1 MRNILLIFTLLT
13 SIGLSAQNFNE
24 LSFGTDSTL
33 DIISWNVEHFP
44 KNGNTTIYDLSQ
56 AIEALDADIIAFQ
69 EITDTTEFINLI
81 DGMPQ
86 YEYYIGDLYY
96 IALALIYKPE
106 TIKNADIN
114 EIYTSYTYWNAFP
127 RSPLVIEFTYM
138 EQDYSV
144 INNHLKCCG
153 DGTLDMDNEDNNE
166 FRRYSACNYLKTFI
180 DNNMSDI
187 PVIVLGDMNDELD
200 DNTSNNVF
208 QMFIDDED
216 NYRFDDMDI
225 ALGDESNF
233 SYPAYQ
239 TSYYSPSHL
248 DHILITDELFDIAD
262 NAASGTEVIK
272 IDELFSDWDEY
283 YDDMSDHRPIGIKLY
298 TGTSLSVENNTPET
312 LNIFPNPAANKIHIT
327 NEIEISEIQIF
338 SSDGRLIL
346 SETPNKRNFSL
357 NISELDSGSYI
368 LIAKNQTG
376 NITQR
381 LIKL

>member
-1 MRNILLIFTLLT
+1 MRHTLLVFALLT
-13 SIGLSAQNFNE
+13 SIGLSAQNFEE

-33 DIISWNVEHFP
+33 DIITWNVENFP
-44 KNGNTTIYDLSQ
+44 KNENTTINDLSQ

-106 TIKNADIN
+106 TIENADIN

-138 EQDYSV
+138 GQDYSV

-153 DGTLDMDNEDNNE
+153 EGNLDMDNEDNNE

-180 DNNMSDI
+180 DQTMRDI
-187 PVIVLGDMNDELD
+187 PVVVLGDMNDELD
-200 DNTSNNVF
+200 DITSNNVF

-225 ALGDESNF
+225 ALGDDSNW
-233 SYPAYQ
+233 SYP
-239 TSYYSPSHL
+239 SYPSHL
-248 DHILITDELFDIAD
+248 DHILITNELFNIAD
-262 NAASGTEVIK
+262 HAASVTEVIK
-272 IDELFSDWDEY
+272 VDELFSNWDAY
-283 YDDMSDHRPIGIKLY
+283 YSNISDHRPMGIKLY
-298 TGTSLSVENNTPET
+298 TETCLSVENTTPET
-312 LNIFPNPAANKIHIT
+312 LNIFPNPAVNQIHIT
-327 NEIEISEIQIF
+327 NDLEILEIQIF

-346 SETPNKRNFSL
+346 SETPNKRSFIL

-368 LIAKNQTG
+368 LKATNQTG
-376 NITQR
+376 NITRR